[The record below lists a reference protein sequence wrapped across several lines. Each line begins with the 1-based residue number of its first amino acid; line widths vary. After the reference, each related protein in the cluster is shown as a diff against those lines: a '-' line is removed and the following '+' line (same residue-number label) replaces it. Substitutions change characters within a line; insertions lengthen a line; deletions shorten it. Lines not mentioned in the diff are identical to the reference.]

1 MYIKLGCASRSV
13 FIFIEFY
20 GVDKTKHGE
29 SAYPMSAWVENQYNE
44 VKSVPIGPVG
54 KTVEN
59 TKRQPIASHQSIIDS
74 IETASNKDELRTEF
88 SPSVTLDPSNLVK
101 EMKY

>member
-1 MYIKLGCASRSV
+1 MLFYS
-13 FIFIEFY
+13 FTEFY
-20 GVDKTKHGE
+20 GVDKAKHGE

-59 TKRQPIASHQSIIDS
+59 TNNLMNSDSSKRKLTASHQDIVDP
-74 IETASNKDELRTEF
+74 IETTSSIGDLRKEHST
-88 SPSVTLDPSNLVK
+88 STTLDPSILLK

>member
-1 MYIKLGCASRSV
+1 M
-13 FIFIEFY
+13 
-20 GVDKTKHGE
+20 DKAKHGE

-59 TKRQPIASHQSIIDS
+59 TNNLMNSDSSKRKPTTSHQSIIDP
-74 IETASNKDELRTEF
+74 IETTSSMDELRTEF
-88 SPSVTLDPSNLVK
+88 SPSATLDPSNLLK